1 MRLTLNQL
9 LFRTSQ
15 AKDEVLLPVLT
26 ELGLGRGQPRI
37 LTYLLDHGS
46 GTQNEIANYFE
57 VDPASVSRMVETLRK
72 NGFIT
77 RTAIEDCRRSNRLE
91 LTAKGKNT
99 AETWREKYRALESK
113 LLAGFSEE
121 EKHQLEEL
129 LQRVLDNARKGSG
142 NE

>member
-26 ELGLGRGQPRI
+26 ELGLGRGQLRI
-37 LTYLLDHGS
+37 LTYLLDHES

-77 RTAIEDCRRSNRLE
+77 RTAIEDCRRSNKLE
-91 LTAKGKNT
+91 LTDKGKST
-99 AETWREKYRALESK
+99 AEIWREKYRALESK

>member
-26 ELGLGRGQPRI
+26 ELGLGRG
-37 LTYLLDHGS
+37 
-46 GTQNEIANYFE
+46 
-57 VDPASVSRMVETLRK
+57 
-72 NGFIT
+72 GFIT
-77 RTAIEDCRRSNRLE
+77 RTAIKDCRRSNRLE
-91 LTAKGKNT
+91 LTGKGKNT
-99 AETWREKYRALESK
+99 AEAWRKKYRALENK
-113 LLAGFSEE
+113 LLAGFSKE
-121 EKHQLEEL
+121 EKQQLEEL

>member
-77 RTAIEDCRRSNRLE
+77 RTAIEDCRRSNKLE
-91 LTAKGKNT
+91 LTDKGKST
-99 AETWREKYRALESK
+99 AEIWREKYRALESK

>member
-46 GTQNEIANYFE
+46 GTQNEIAKYFE

-77 RTAIEDCRRSNRLE
+77 RTAIEDCRRSNKLE
-91 LTAKGKNT
+91 LTDKGKST
-99 AETWREKYRALESK
+99 AEIWREKYRALESK

>member
-37 LTYLLDHGS
+37 LTYLLDHGT

-77 RTAIEDCRRSNRLE
+77 RTAIKDCRRSNRLE
-91 LTAKGKNT
+91 LTGKGKNT
-99 AETWREKYRALESK
+99 AEAWRKKYRALENK
-113 LLAGFSEE
+113 LLAGFSKE
-121 EKHQLEEL
+121 EKQQLEEL

>member
-15 AKDEVLLPVLT
+15 AKDEILLPVLT

-37 LTYLLDHGS
+37 LTYLLDHET
-46 GTQNEIANYFE
+46 GTQNEIANHFE

-77 RTAIEDCRRSNRLE
+77 RTAIEDCRRANRLE
-91 LTAKGKNT
+91 LTDKGRHT
-99 AETWREKYRALESK
+99 AEVWRVKYKALENRMLS
-113 LLAGFSEE
+113 GFTDD
-121 EKHQLEEL
+121 EKHQLENL
-129 LQRVLDNARKGSG
+129 LQRVLDNAKKGMKD
-142 NE
+142 E

>member
-26 ELGLGRGQPRI
+26 ELGLGRRQPRI

-77 RTAIEDCRRSNRLE
+77 RTAIEDCRRSNKLE
-91 LTAKGKNT
+91 LTDKGKST
-99 AETWREKYRALESK
+99 AEIWREKYRALESK

>member
-1 MRLTLNQL
+1 MIYQG
-9 LFRTSQ
+9 
-15 AKDEVLLPVLT
+15 KDEVLLPVLT

-77 RTAIEDCRRSNRLE
+77 RTAIEDCRRSNKLE
-91 LTAKGKNT
+91 LTDKGKST
-99 AETWREKYRALESK
+99 AEIWREKYRALESK

>member
-37 LTYLLDHGS
+37 LTYLYENGES
-46 GTQNEIANYFE
+46 SQNDIASYFSI
-57 VDPASVSRMVETLRK
+57 DPASVSRMTENLQS
-72 NGFIT
+72 NGFLT
-77 RTAIEDCRRSNRLE
+77 RREDSECRRTNRLS
-91 LTAKGKNT
+91 LTEKGRYA
-99 AETWREKYRALESK
+99 AEKWKKESEKVNSIMLS
-113 LLAGFSEE
+113 GFSEE
-121 EKHQLEEL
+121 EKKTFISYLERIIENYK
-129 LQRVLDNARKGSG
+129 RWE

>member
-37 LTYLLDHGS
+37 LTYLLDHES

-77 RTAIEDCRRSNRLE
+77 RTAIEDCRRSNKLE
-91 LTAKGKNT
+91 LTDKGKST
-99 AETWREKYRALESK
+99 AEIWREKYRALESK

-121 EKHQLEEL
+121 EKHRLEEL

>member
-37 LTYLLDHGS
+37 LTYLLDHES

-57 VDPASVSRMVETLRK
+57 VDPASVSRMVETLK
-72 NGFIT
+72 I
-77 RTAIEDCRRSNRLE
+77 
-91 LTAKGKNT
+91 
-99 AETWREKYRALESK
+99 WREKYRALESK

>member
-72 NGFIT
+72 NGFVT
-77 RTAIEDCRRSNRLE
+77 RTAIEDCRRSNKLE
-91 LTAKGKNT
+91 LTDKGKST
-99 AETWREKYRALESK
+99 AEIWREKYRALESK

>member
-1 MRLTLNQL
+1 MQLTLNQL

-15 AKDEVLLPVLT
+15 AKDEILLPVLT

-37 LTYLLDHGS
+37 LTYLLDKEE
-46 GTQNEIANYFE
+46 GTQNEIASYYD

-77 RTAIEDCRRSNRLE
+77 READEECRRANRIRLTEKGKKAAEEWRVRYRTLE
-91 LTAKGKNT
+91 EKLLDGFTADEKKTLEALLTRVLENAKG
-99 AETWREKYRALESK
+99 
-113 LLAGFSEE
+113 
-121 EKHQLEEL
+121 
-129 LQRVLDNARKGSG
+129 AR

>member
-72 NGFIT
+72 NGFVT

-91 LTAKGKNT
+91 LTDKGKST
-99 AETWREKYRALESK
+99 AEIWREKYRALESK

>member
-77 RTAIEDCRRSNRLE
+77 RTAIKDCRRSNRLE
-91 LTAKGKNT
+91 LTGKGKNT
-99 AETWREKYRALESK
+99 AEAWRKKYRALENK
-113 LLAGFSEE
+113 LLAGFSKE

>member
-72 NGFIT
+72 NGFVT

-91 LTAKGKNT
+91 LTDKGKNT

-129 LQRVLDNARKGSG
+129 LQRVLNNARKGSG

>member
-46 GTQNEIANYFE
+46 GTQNEIAKYFE

-77 RTAIEDCRRSNRLE
+77 RTAIEDCRRSNKLE
-91 LTAKGKNT
+91 LTDKGKST
-99 AETWREKYRALESK
+99 AEIWREKYRALESK

-129 LQRVLDNARKGSG
+129 LQRVLDNARKGSS